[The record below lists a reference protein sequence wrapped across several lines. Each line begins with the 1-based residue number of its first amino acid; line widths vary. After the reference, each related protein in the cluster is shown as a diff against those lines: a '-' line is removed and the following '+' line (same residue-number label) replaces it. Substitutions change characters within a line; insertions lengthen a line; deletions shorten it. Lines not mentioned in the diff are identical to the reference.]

1 VPFVLLID
9 LVLATPFDDGVVVD
23 VRDGLRIGTPG
34 DEGGL
39 TEALRPVEPGGGGF
53 FVAVVDISTSS
64 AALAMVKFLEFRAL
78 RLKLERRCALATA
91 WC

>member
-1 VPFVLLID
+1 MPFVLLID

-23 VRDGLRIGTPG
+23 VRDGLRFVTPG

-39 TEALRPVEPGGGGF
+39 TKALRLVEPGGGGF

-64 AALAMVKFLEFRAL
+64 GALVMVKFLELRAL
-78 RLKLERRCALATA
+78 RCALATA
-91 WC
+91 RC

>member
-1 VPFVLLID
+1 MLLID

-64 AALAMVKFLEFRAL
+64 GALAMVKFLEFRAL

-91 WC
+91 RC

>member
-1 VPFVLLID
+1 MLFVLLID

-23 VRDGLRIGTPG
+23 VRDGLRFVAPG
-34 DEGGL
+34 DGGL

-53 FVAVVDISTSS
+53 FIAVVDISTSS
-64 AALAMVKFLEFRAL
+64 GALAMVKFLEFRAL

-91 WC
+91 RC